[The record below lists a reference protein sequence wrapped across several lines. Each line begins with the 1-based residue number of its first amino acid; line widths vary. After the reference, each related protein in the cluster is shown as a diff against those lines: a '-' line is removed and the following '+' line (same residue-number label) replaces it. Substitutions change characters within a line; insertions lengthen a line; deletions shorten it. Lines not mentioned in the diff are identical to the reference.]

1 MREIWRACPP
11 HIGLYEASNLGR
23 VRRTHNRH
31 GRRVDRVMKP
41 GDRRGYVKYS
51 LTVDAVPADVSGH
64 RLVWETFNGPIP
76 AGLQINHKNGVKN
89 DNRLENL
96 EVCTQSENLRHRH
109 RTLGVQ
115 GTKNPVY
122 GERNGKSKLRRE
134 DIEKIRSAYI
144 RQ

>member
-1 MREIWRACPP
+1 
-11 HIGLYEASNLGR
+11 
-23 VRRTHNRH
+23 
-31 GRRVDRVMKP
+31 VMKP

-134 DIEKIRSAYI
+134 DIEKIRALRVEGWSQQKIADQIGIHQTMISAILRGRYWVT
-144 RQ
+144 R